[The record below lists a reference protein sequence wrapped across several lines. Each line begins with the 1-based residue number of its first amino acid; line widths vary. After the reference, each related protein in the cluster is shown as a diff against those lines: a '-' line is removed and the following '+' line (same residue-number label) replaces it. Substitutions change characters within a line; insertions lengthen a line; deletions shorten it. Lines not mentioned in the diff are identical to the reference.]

1 MPKHSAAILAAGGL
15 ALFLGATV
23 PTHAA
28 QPSNPAT
35 STPTPATA
43 PPPAAA
49 LPTDAAAIGPF
60 LTALDVPPLWPA
72 DLDTLDA
79 TIKAALAKTPKD
91 PAVLFSAA
99 MLKRTRGDRA
109 AALEDMKELI
119 KLAPNVAEY
128 HFRYGSLEFETISGM
143 LEAGSKG
150 GRGRDAMIRTI
161 ELDPQHV
168 FARIGLFQFY
178 LQAPWIAGGSSS
190 KAKAQCDELLALPDG
205 RGEYQGRLLLAQY
218 AASDEEWEE
227 MSKQFTLAETA
238 RGIGASKAG
247 AIAAHAL
254 ALLDRKED
262 PAAAAAVLA
271 RATDLDTPKDT
282 TLPFARGRVAMAKND
297 YASAAQQFTTVL
309 ERNEGA
315 RSSRF
320 MLAESLEKLGK
331 KAEAVKH
338 YEEFA
343 KRFPGDNRAE
353 KASSAAKRL
362 GR

>member
-1 MPKHSAAILAAGGL
+1 MKLHDTAVLSIVTLA
-15 ALFLGATV
+15 LGATL
-23 PTHAA
+23 TGQTLAA
-28 QPSNPAT
+28 QPAAPAATSAPAT
-35 STPTPATA
+35 QSSGSR
-43 PPPAAA
+43 A
-49 LPTDAAAIGPF
+49 LPADAAAIGPF

-72 DLDTLDA
+72 DLDALDA

-99 MLKRTRGDRA
+99 MLKRARGDRA
-109 AALEDMKELI
+109 TALEDMKELI

-128 HFRYGSLEFETISGM
+128 HFRYGTLEFETISGM

-168 FARIGLFQFY
+168 FARVGLFQFY

-227 MSKQFTLAETA
+227 MSKQFTLAESA
-238 RGIGASKAG
+238 RGIGASKLS
-247 AIAAHAL
+247 AIGAHAL

-262 PAAAAAVLA
+262 PAAAQALLA
-271 RATDLDTPKDT
+271 RAAELDTPNET
-282 TLPFARGRVAMAKND
+282 TLPFARGRVAMVKED
-297 YASAAQQFTTVL
+297 YAAAAQQFTTVL

-331 KAEAVKH
+331 KAEAAQQ

-353 KASSAAKRL
+353 KATSTAKRL
-362 GR
+362 RR